1 MRAAD
6 WAVGMALLA
15 LTGCAAEGPRY
26 KPAALEPLKGQGII
40 YVYRP
45 LEEVGKRG
53 ENPHVTVNGVSYG
66 GMRPG
71 SFIAANVPAG
81 EIKVTVQQAMFLV
94 LPTIPKS
101 VEVTVVPGSNSYV
114 RVNQS
119 IVSAGGAAGG
129 GVQVMQSISIEEV
142 PFDVGQQE
150 LEATRQNH

>member
-1 MRAAD
+1 MRVSQLPQVA
-6 WAVGMALLA
+6 ALLV

-26 KPAALEPLKGQGII
+26 QPAALEPLKGQGII

-45 LEEVGKRG
+45 LLDVGRRG

-71 SFIAANVPAG
+71 AFIAANVAAG
-81 EIKVTVQQAMFLV
+81 DIKVMVQQTVFMV

-114 RVNQS
+114 RVNQAIDS
-119 IVSAGGAAGG
+119 VGGGVGG

-142 PFDVGQQE
+142 PFDIGQQE